1 VRRLLTW
8 LSGAAGGIAL
18 YRWLTRERPVAEVPD
33 AALDPRAAE
42 LRARLEESRAL
53 VDERERF
60 EAGETAVDEA
70 EPTPDPAERR
80 RRVHEHGRAAVDEM
94 RRSAEP

>member
-1 VRRLLTW
+1 VRRLLTL

-18 YRWLTRERPVAEVPD
+18 YRRLTRERRPVAELPE

-70 EPTPDPAERR
+70 EPGFGPEERR
-80 RRVHEHGRAAVDEM
+80 RRVHEQGRAAVDEM
-94 RRSAEP
+94 RRSD

>member
-8 LSGAAGGIAL
+8 LTGAASGIAL
-18 YRWLTRERPVAEVPD
+18 YRWLSRARRPVAEVPE
-33 AALDPRAAE
+33 ATLDPRAAE

-53 VDERERF
+53 VDEREQF

-70 EPTPDPAERR
+70 EPGLDPAERR
-80 RRVHEHGRAAVDEM
+80 RRVHEQGRAAVDEM
-94 RRSAEP
+94 RRSE